1 MMPLEHSISHDE
13 RGATPP
19 GLLLVDDHELVRLG
33 LQTLSLSLTRNT
45 GQSMHVFEASTLEE
59 ALRLYSQHAPAISL
73 VLLDLHLPDA
83 FGLTGLKRFL
93 ERFPDA
99 HIVVLSA
106 TCDPVMKRQALQDG
120 AHDYL
125 TKSGNLHEVVA
136 YIRSLNPPA
145 AELHKPVISRPL
157 PDDGGE
163 DHGKTTRR
171 LVRASDGQVVHLTTR
186 QAQVLDWILSG
197 QSNREIAAQTC
208 LSEGTVKNHVS
219 ALLLLVGVRS
229 RAQLISLLR

>member
-1 MMPLEHSISHDE
+1 MEPPVSHDAHST
-13 RGATPP
+13 GPS

-33 LQTLSLSLTRNT
+33 LRTLILSMTSDT
-45 GQSMHVFEASTLEE
+45 GHNMHIFEASTLDE
-59 ALRLYSQHAPAISL
+59 ALHLYNQHAQVISL

-83 FGLTGLKRFL
+83 FGLTGLTRFL
-93 ERFPDA
+93 ERFPNA

-106 TCDPVMKRQALQDG
+106 TNDPVMKRQALQCG
-120 AHDYL
+120 AHD
-125 TKSGNLHEVVA
+125 
-136 YIRSLNPPA
+136 
-145 AELHKPVISRPL
+145 
-157 PDDGGE
+157 
-163 DHGKTTRR
+163 RR
-171 LVRASDGQVVHLTTR
+171 LVRASDGQIFHLTAR

-229 RAQLISLLR
+229 RAQLISQLR

>member
-1 MMPLEHSISHDE
+1 MEPPVSHDAHST
-13 RGATPP
+13 GPS
-19 GLLLVDDHELVRLG
+19 GLLMVDDHELVRLG
-33 LQTLSLSLTRNT
+33 LRTLILSMTSDT
-45 GQSMHVFEASTLEE
+45 GHNMHIFEASTLDE
-59 ALRLYSQHAPAISL
+59 ALHLYNQHAQVISL

-83 FGLTGLKRFL
+83 FGLTGLTRFL
-93 ERFPDA
+93 ERFPNA

-106 TCDPVMKRQALQDG
+106 TNDPVMKRQALQCG
-120 AHDYL
+120 ARDYL

-136 YIRSLNPPA
+136 YIRMLNPA
-145 AELHKPVISRPL
+145 AADLHNAMLSRKL
-157 PDDGGE
+157 PDDDGD
-163 DHGKTTRR
+163 DHGKTNRR
-171 LVRASDGQVVHLTTR
+171 LVRASDGQVFHLTTR

-229 RAQLISLLR
+229 RAQLISQLR